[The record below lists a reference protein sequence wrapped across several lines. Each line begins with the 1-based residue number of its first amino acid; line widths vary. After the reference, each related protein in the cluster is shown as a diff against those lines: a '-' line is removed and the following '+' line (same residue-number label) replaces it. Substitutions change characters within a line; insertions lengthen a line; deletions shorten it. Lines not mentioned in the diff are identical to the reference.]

1 MLHSSKKNSYQIKIQ
16 GEEPVAIVVGDILSF
31 FRDHTV
37 LVSWLGGASLLMFVG
52 SLIGV
57 PMLVVQLPEDYLH
70 REHKLAR
77 DWPLYLFLPFMV
89 IKNTLGILFFLSGLA
104 MLFLPGQGLLTMFIG
119 LVLLD
124 FPRKQILV
132 RRILGNRRILRVINR
147 LRARFGKPLLEPLPA
162 QSGKD

>member
-1 MLHSSKKNSYQIKIQ
+1 
-16 GEEPVAIVVGDILSF
+16 VVGDILSF

-37 LVSWLGGASLLMFVG
+37 LLSWLGVASLLMFVG

-57 PMLVVQLPEDYLH
+57 PLVVVRLPEDYLH
-70 REHKLAR
+70 REQKLVR
-77 DWPLYLFLPFMV
+77 DWPRYLFLPYMV
-89 IKNTLGILFFLSGLA
+89 LKNALGILFFLSGLA

-132 RRILGNRRILRVINR
+132 HRILGYWRILRVINR
-147 LRARFGKPLLEPLPA
+147 LRAKFGKPVLGPPPV
-162 QSGKD
+162 QSGKDKSDGSSS